1 MLDFSEYVEHI
12 LIHRAIYENNPDLF
26 KNFQIDS
33 SFEEPQLYVITNSHN
48 SIKTFEKLDEF
59 VAKMSRSE
67 VHNKVDTLV
76 LNNKYGIQQKTRYK
90 YMKMIFDLIKYNDLE
105 FDLNEADL

>member
-1 MLDFSEYVEHI
+1 
-12 LIHRAIYENNPDLF
+12 
-26 KNFQIDS
+26 
-33 SFEEPQLYVITNSHN
+33 
-48 SIKTFEKLDEF
+48 
-59 VAKMSRSE
+59 MSRSE

-105 FDLNEADL
+105 FDLNEDDL